1 MVSKPIWRR
10 NLPGKDKNWIQL
22 AAAFIAWKKMSLR
35 ILCHRPE
42 RERLKKKDPARDKLQ
57 KLNPE
62 RESFYETD
70 PERESF

>member
-1 MVSKPIWRR
+1 MSKPIWRR

-22 AAAFIAWKKMSLR
+22 AAAFIAWKKFVSPDPLPQAWKR
-35 ILCHRPE
+35 TLE
-42 RERLKKKDPARDKLQ
+42 KKDPARDKLQ